1 MGIKEEINSKFS
13 SNQIMATVNI
23 FYTANWLRDIGTPI
37 YNKHGILSQHYNIL
51 RIVRGSH
58 PKPVSPGYI
67 KKVMIDKGR
76 DLTRLV
82 DKLVK
87 LGYVKRSL
95 CETNRRK
102 MEITITKTGSEI
114 IDVVENETQKIHTG
128 YNLSDEE
135 ALTLSNLLDKV
146 REQ

>member
-1 MGIKEEINSKFS
+1 MLN
-13 SNQIMATVNI
+13 
-23 FYTANWLRDIGTPI
+23 
-37 YNKHGILSQHYNIL
+37 
-51 RIVRGSH
+51 SH

-67 KKVMIDKGR
+67 KDVMLDKGR

-87 LGYVKRSL
+87 LGYVERSL
-95 CETNRRK
+95 CESNRRK
-102 MEITITKTGSEI
+102 MEISITESGSKI
-114 IDVVENETQKIHTG
+114 IDLVEQETQKIYAG